1 VEPDNTFDFAKLRL
15 TSPTVVAGGS
25 HFIKFALGDKPL
37 YIQPP
42 NCLVKNGI
50 VKTGKRFYC
59 DLMFTN
65 VNADFIQWMENL
77 ETHCRKT
84 IYENRKK
91 WFETELEEDDIENSF
106 TPSLKLF
113 KSGKYY
119 IARIHIP
126 TVLGKT
132 TLKIYDEQ
140 ENLIDSDQVKD
151 DASVATILEIQG
163 VKCSPRMFQI
173 EMEMKQLLLLKPVD
187 LFDKCL
193 LKSAKAPEV
202 AKPIVENLE
211 LEVKEQETKEEEVK
225 EEQENLEVKE
235 NLTVEMKEGEQENI
249 EEDVKEE
256 PENLDIEVKESNDLE
271 EIHLDISEF
280 TEEEPVVLK
289 ERNDVYYKMYR
300 DALQNARAAKEM
312 ALTSYLEAK
321 RIKNTYM
328 LDDDDDEDDEDEED
342 ELDSIE

>member
-1 VEPDNTFDFAKLRL
+1 MSIIEPDNTFDFAKLRL

-77 ETHCRKT
+77 ENHCRKT

-126 TVLGKT
+126 TILGKT

-151 DASVATILEIQG
+151 DANVATILEVQG

-173 EMEMKQLLLLKPVD
+173 EMEMKQLLVLKPVD

-193 LKSAKAPEV
+193 LKSN
-202 AKPIVENLE
+202 KPDVSKVIVEIPAAID
-211 LEVKEQETKEEEVK
+211 KPMIAEQPENPITEEE
-225 EEQENLEVKE
+225 EEA
-235 NLTVEMKEGEQENI
+235 GENI
-249 EEDVKEE
+249 TAKEE
-256 PENLDIEVKESNDLE
+256 PEEEEEDAENLVAKEPENLVTKEPENQTTNDLE
-271 EIHLDISEF
+271 EIILDIR
-280 TEEEPVVLK
+280 K
-289 ERNDVYYKMYR
+289 
-300 DALQNARAAKEM
+300 
-312 ALTSYLEAK
+312 
-321 RIKNTYM
+321 
-328 LDDDDDEDDEDEED
+328 
-342 ELDSIE
+342 

>member
-1 VEPDNTFDFAKLRL
+1 MSIIEPDNTFDFSKLRL

-50 VKTGKRFYC
+50 VKTGKRLYC

-77 ETHCRKT
+77 ENHCRKT

-151 DASVATILEIQG
+151 DANVATILEVQG

-173 EMEMKQLLLLKPVD
+173 EMEMKQLLVLKPVD

-193 LKSAKAPEV
+193 LKSN
-202 AKPIVENLE
+202 KPDVSKVIVEIPAAIDKPMI
-211 LEVKEQETKEEEVK
+211 VEQPENPITEEDTMESEEED
-225 EEQENLEVKE
+225 EEDLDTTEES
-235 NLTVEMKEGEQENI
+235 ENI
-249 EEDVKEE
+249 IITQPKEE
-256 PENLDIEVKESNDLE
+256 PENQTTNDLE
-271 EIHLDISEF
+271 EINLDISEIAG
-280 TEEEPVVLK
+280 EETVVLK

-300 DALQNARAAKEM
+300 DALQKARAAKEM

-328 LDDDDDEDDEDEED
+328 LDEDDEDDEDEED
-342 ELDSIE
+342 DLEDIE

>member
-1 VEPDNTFDFAKLRL
+1 MSIIEPDNTFDFAKLRL

-50 VKTGKRFYC
+50 VKTGKRLYC

-77 ETHCRKT
+77 ENHCRKT

-151 DASVATILEIQG
+151 DASVATILEVQG

-173 EMEMKQLLLLKPVD
+173 EMEMKQLLVLKPVD

-193 LKSAKAPEV
+193 LKSN
-202 AKPIVENLE
+202 KPDVSKLIVEQPENPNTE
-211 LEVKEQETKEEEVK
+211 NEVVEE
-225 EEQENLEVKE
+225 
-235 NLTVEMKEGEQENI
+235 
-249 EEDVKEE
+249 EE
-256 PENLDIEVKESNDLE
+256 PEDAEEGEEEDAENLVAKEPENQVQPENLVANDLE
-271 EIHLDISEF
+271 EITLDISEIVDED
-280 TEEEPVVLK
+280 TVVLK

-328 LDDDDDEDDEDEED
+328 LDEDDEDDEDEYD
-342 ELDSIE
+342 ELEDIQ

>member
-1 VEPDNTFDFAKLRL
+1 MSIVEPDNTFDFAKLRL

-84 IYENRKK
+84 IYDNRKK

-173 EMEMKQLLLLKPVD
+173 EMEMKQLLVLKPVD

-202 AKPIVENLE
+202 AKPIIENLE
-211 LEVKEQETKEEEVK
+211 LEVKEQEVK

-235 NLTVEMKEGEQENI
+235 NLTVEMKEEEQENL

-256 PENLDIEVKESNDLE
+256 PENLDVEVKESNDLE
-271 EIHLDISEF
+271 EIHLDISEIN
-280 TEEEPVVLK
+280 EEEPVVLK

-328 LDDDDDEDDEDEED
+328 LDDDDEDDEDEED